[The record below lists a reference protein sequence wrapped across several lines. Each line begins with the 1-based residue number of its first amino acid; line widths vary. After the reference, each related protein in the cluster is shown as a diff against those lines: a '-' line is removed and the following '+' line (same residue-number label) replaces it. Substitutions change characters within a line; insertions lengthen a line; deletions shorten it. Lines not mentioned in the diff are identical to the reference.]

1 MTQTVLTWSKT
12 APHSGMGWLF
22 EFWNIFAVL
31 AHMSR
36 ANYCNDYFKCTVH
49 FSFAS
54 LFGRLLGQ
62 TCSDGLLGGKMWV
75 PHTVVTPVKFLKCT
89 RECWSQRYPTMH
101 TGHAVTQHTS
111 QTVSFDSHSTATLLA
126 KSTILW
132 EEGLWIYLCK
142 LTKTEGTTERCLSK
156 QLTGCC
162 CYRPVFTRSSGKKLI
177 VLFTKNLE
185 RDLHHTSSSLSGWF
199 YSRASTERD
208 TQSLCLLTSLRRAQM
223 GRKAAE
229 HVTQVCLSVC
239 FMAWMLDQLQCP

>member
-1 MTQTVLTWSKT
+1 MHSPFQFCFSLWET
-12 APHSGMGWLF
+12 AWPNLFRWAFRGEDVGATHCGYTSEVSQVHQRALITEVSYHAHRSCSHPAHIPNCDIQFTFHSNSAG
-22 EFWNIFAVL
+22 
-31 AHMSR
+31 
-36 ANYCNDYFKCTVH
+36 
-49 FSFAS
+49 
-54 LFGRLLGQ
+54 
-62 TCSDGLLGGKMWV
+62 
-75 PHTVVTPVKFLKCT
+75 
-89 RECWSQRYPTMH
+89 
-101 TGHAVTQHTS
+101 
-111 QTVSFDSHSTATLLA
+111 

-162 CYRPVFTRSSGKKLI
+162 CYRPVFTCSSGKKLI
-177 VLFTKNLE
+177 LLFTKNLE

-199 YSRASTERD
+199 YSRDSTERD
-208 TQSLCLLTSLRRAQM
+208 TQSLCLLPSLRRAQM